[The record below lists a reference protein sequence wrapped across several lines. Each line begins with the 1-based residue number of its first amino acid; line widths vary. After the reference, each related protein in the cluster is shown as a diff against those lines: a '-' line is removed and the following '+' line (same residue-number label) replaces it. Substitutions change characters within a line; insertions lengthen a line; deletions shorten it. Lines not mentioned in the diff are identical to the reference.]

1 MSVKHKAICV
11 TIVDHSHLI
20 SVQFNFTNL
29 ILSLMLVSAQDFFIL
44 NFLLCPSEGLVFPFL
59 SLVITKFVQYEQW
72 SYISFWP
79 SDRICIQ
86 WKVYI
91 ASKRKMLIVESIIFL
106 PAFYMKFQ
114 MYKVFFIS
122 LLAPYINIL

>member
-59 SLVITKFVQYEQW
+59 SLVITKFVQYEQ
-72 SYISFWP
+72 
-79 SDRICIQ
+79 
-86 WKVYI
+86 
-91 ASKRKMLIVESIIFL
+91 
-106 PAFYMKFQ
+106 
-114 MYKVFFIS
+114 
-122 LLAPYINIL
+122 